1 MKYEELVTKLGT
13 RYDIVNGILTESP
26 AGELVVTDDFS
37 ESNAIYLNRITK
49 TVSLIIPKKN
59 YIGRTYILR
68 RSDCISLVAEWLS
81 NNTSTDFN
89 KVYSKITNKAF
100 MKYYKEGIS
109 YWFEENNFTKV
120 TSPEVGDCL
129 IYAYKPEVISHAGVF
144 LENNKILHHLP
155 YLLSSIDNVDMA
167 KVIGVYRYAN

>member
-1 MKYEELVTKLGT
+1 MKYEEFVTKLGT
-13 RYDIVNGILTESP
+13 RYDIVNGELTESP
-26 AGELVVTDDFS
+26 AGELVVTDDFA
-37 ESNAIYLNRITK
+37 ESNAIYLNCITK
-49 TVSLIIPKKN
+49 TFNLIIPKKN

-89 KVYSKITNKAF
+89 KIYSKITNKAF
-100 MKYYKEGIS
+100 MKYYKEGIN
-109 YWFEENNFTKV
+109 YWFEENNFIEV

-129 IYAYKPEVISHAGVF
+129 IYAYKPAVISHAGIF
-144 LENNKILHHLP
+144 LENNKILHHIP
-155 YLLSSIDNVDMA
+155 YLLSSIDRVDMT

>member
-1 MKYEELVTKLGT
+1 MQYEELVTKLGT

-26 AGELVVTDDFS
+26 AGELVVTDNFA
-37 ESNAIYLNRITK
+37 ESNAIYLNHITK
-49 TVSLIIPKKN
+49 TVNLIIPRKN

-81 NNTSTDFN
+81 NNSDIDFN
-89 KVYSKITNKAF
+89 KIYSKITNKTF
-100 MKYYKEGIS
+100 MKYYKEGIN
-109 YWFEENNFTKV
+109 YWFEENNFIEV

-129 IYAYKPEVISHAGVF
+129 VYEFRPEVISHAGVF
-144 LENNKILHHLP
+144 LENNKILHHIP
-155 YLLSSIDNVDMA
+155 YLLSSIDRVDMT